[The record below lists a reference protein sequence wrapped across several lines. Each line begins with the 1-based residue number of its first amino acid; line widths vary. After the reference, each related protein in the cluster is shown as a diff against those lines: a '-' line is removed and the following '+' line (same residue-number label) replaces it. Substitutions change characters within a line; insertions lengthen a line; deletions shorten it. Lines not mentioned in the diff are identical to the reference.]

1 MPLLVALIWAVLT
14 VALCAATIWLT
25 KQNRAL
31 KRTLEEVRSRVLNN
45 LISPAYLSHEVRTP
59 LTVISSASELLAD
72 EETSGELNDTQ
83 RRFVET
89 IRTNSASTIALAEDY
104 LVLFT
109 LEKSLAPLQLERCA
123 LRATMREAV
132 HEFRLMRPSDTRL
145 DNHGA
150 PIYVNADARLLK
162 QAIWNLLTNAVRH
175 GGADVLID
183 VRVSAQDGI
192 ALLQIED
199 NGVGMQQFPTD
210 SELALVTSEP
220 DSVPV
225 PNAGSG
231 IGMNVVRRIA
241 AAHRG
246 TLLVDSTVGRGTR
259 ILMQLPEWGSGV
271 DLTDERQARGGTKAN
286 GLSS

>member
-1 MPLLVALIWAVLT
+1 MPLIVALIWVVITLALSVVT
-14 VALCAATIWLT
+14 VWLL

-31 KRTLEEVRSRVLNN
+31 KTNLDEVRSRVLNN

-59 LTVISSASELLAD
+59 LTVINSASELLAD
-72 EETSGELNDTQ
+72 EETSGELNDIQ

-89 IRTNSASTIALAEDY
+89 IRTNAASTIALAEDY

-109 LEKSLAPLQLERCA
+109 LEKSLAHLHLERCE
-123 LRATMREAV
+123 LRAVMREAI

-150 PIYVNADARLLK
+150 PIYVSADVRLLK
-162 QAIWNLLTNAVRH
+162 QAVWNLLTNAVRH
-175 GGADVLID
+175 GGTDVLID

-192 ALLQIED
+192 SLLQIED

-220 DSVPV
+220 DSVSI

-259 ILMQLPEWGSGV
+259 ILMQLPEWGSGME
-271 DLTDERQARGGTKAN
+271 LADERQACEGTKAD
-286 GLSS
+286 GVSS

>member
-1 MPLLVALIWAVLT
+1 MSAILALGFGGST
-14 VALCAATIWLT
+14 VALAVVAGWLYRR
-25 KQNRAL
+25 NRQL
-31 KRTLEEVRSRVLNN
+31 QRTLEEVRSRVLDN

-72 EETSGELNDTQ
+72 EETSGKLNDTQ

-89 IRTNSASTIALAEDY
+89 IRTNSVSTIALAEDY

-109 LEKSLAPLQLERCA
+109 LEKSLAHLHLERCE
-123 LRATMREAV
+123 LRGVMREAV

-192 ALLQIED
+192 ALVQIED
-199 NGVGMQQFPTD
+199 NGAGINRFPSQQDLT
-210 SELALVTSEP
+210 LVTSEP
-220 DSVPV
+220 DSIPV

-259 ILMQLPEWGSGV
+259 ILMQLPEWGSQV
-271 DLTDERQARGGTKAN
+271 DLTDERQPHGGAAPDGT
-286 GLSS
+286 GS